1 MNTFVYET
9 IVSIVEEKSFQRAS
23 EHLNVTAS
31 AVSHA
36 INQIEKKY
44 GFPIFIRNRSDV
56 VLTANGQ
63 KLYPILRKIIAEEK
77 ELEKA
82 VQSIQGLESGIIKI
96 GAFSSVC
103 INWLPDIL
111 RNYSGHFPNIDISL
125 TQGNFS
131 EISQLVEYEELDIG
145 FTLLPVTNNV
155 KVTELIKDEIKCV
168 TPSNFKPLNGQTIT
182 QADLQGLHFILQKAD
197 YDRDTKETL
206 DYYDVQPNTIN
217 FSIDDQSIVSMVEAG
232 LGFGILPDLALQKLS
247 GDVSVFPFDE
257 PFYRTISLVQSKNS
271 LVPPAVDALVQA
283 IKTYLNV
290 A

>member
-56 VLTANGQ
+56 VLTSNGQ

-155 KVTELIKDEIKCV
+155 KVTELLKDEIKCV

-197 YDRDTKETL
+197 Y
-206 DYYDVQPNTIN
+206 
-217 FSIDDQSIVSMVEAG
+217 
-232 LGFGILPDLALQKLS
+232 GILPDLALQKLS

-271 LVPPAVDALVQA
+271 LIPPAVDALVQA